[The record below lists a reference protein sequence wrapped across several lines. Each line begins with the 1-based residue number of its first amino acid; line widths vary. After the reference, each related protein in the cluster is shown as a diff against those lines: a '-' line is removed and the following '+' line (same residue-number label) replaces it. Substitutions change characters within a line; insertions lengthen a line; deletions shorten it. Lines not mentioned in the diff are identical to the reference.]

1 MAEPEPHRD
10 VLRRFC
16 EVAIP
21 HSGHAP
27 MPEGQPNN
35 RSYKKQELAKLDPNT
50 EYKKQ
55 IDPRGPRMDMKEALN
70 RIASN
75 LDLSTEEMKDVM
87 RIVMKGEASDAQI
100 GAFLM
105 GLRLKSETIDEI
117 TGATEVMR
125 ELATKVTVNAEP
137 LVDIVGTGGD
147 GANLFNV
154 STAASFVVA
163 AAGGF
168 VAKHGN
174 RAVSSKSGSADLL
187 EKLGIN
193 LQMAPEEVARCVEQI
208 GVGFM
213 FAPAHHSAMKHAIG
227 PRKELGCRTIFNI
240 LGPMT
245 NPASV
250 KRQLV
255 GVFNRELCRPMAE
268 VLHRLGAT
276 HIMVVCAKDGLDE
289 ISLASATHVAELKNG
304 EIIEYDM
311 TPEDVGIQSQ
321 SLVGLTVDT
330 AEDSLKLI
338 RAAFGRGHDEMAEK
352 ARDLIALN
360 AGAAI
365 YVAGLAKTPTAGVE
379 MALDAMG
386 SGLAAGK
393 MSELADFSQ
402 CF

>member
-1 MAEPEPHRD
+1 
-10 VLRRFC
+10 
-16 EVAIP
+16 
-21 HSGHAP
+21 
-27 MPEGQPNN
+27 
-35 RSYKKQELAKLDPNT
+35 
-50 EYKKQ
+50 
-55 IDPRGPRMDMKEALN
+55 MDMKEALN

-75 LDLSTEEMKDVM
+75 LDLSREEMKEVM
-87 RIVMKGEASDAQI
+87 RIVMNGEATDAQI

-125 ELATKVTVNAEP
+125 ELATGVTVNAEP

-154 STAASFVVA
+154 SSAASFVVA
-163 AAGGF
+163 AAGGY

-174 RAVSSKSGSADLL
+174 RGVSSRSGSADLI
-187 EKLGIN
+187 EKAGIN
-193 LQMAPEEVARCVEQI
+193 LDMTPEQVARCVEQI

-213 FAPAHHSAMKHAIG
+213 FAPAHHGAMKHAIG

-245 NPASV
+245 NPAGV
-250 KRQLV
+250 KRQLL
-255 GVFNRELCRPMAE
+255 GVFTKELCRPMAE
-268 VLHRLGAT
+268 VMKRLGAE
-276 HIMVVCAKDGLDE
+276 HIMVVHSKDGLDE
-289 ISLASATHVAELKNG
+289 ISLATITHVAELKDG
-304 EIIEYDM
+304 DITEYDI
-311 TPEDVGIQSQ
+311 TPEDLGIKSQ
-321 SLVGLTVDT
+321 SLVGLDVGSS
-330 AEDSLKLI
+330 EESLNLI
-338 RAAFGRGHDEMAEK
+338 KAAFGREHDEITEK

-365 YVAGLAKTPTAGVE
+365 YIAGLADTPKAGVE

>member
-1 MAEPEPHRD
+1 
-10 VLRRFC
+10 
-16 EVAIP
+16 
-21 HSGHAP
+21 
-27 MPEGQPNN
+27 
-35 RSYKKQELAKLDPNT
+35 
-50 EYKKQ
+50 
-55 IDPRGPRMDMKEALN
+55 MDMKQALN

-75 LDLSTEEMKDVM
+75 LDLSRDEMKDVM
-87 RIVMKGEASDAQI
+87 RIVMNGEATDAQI

-125 ELATKVTVNAEP
+125 ELATKVSINASP

-154 STAASFVVA
+154 SSASSFVVA

-174 RAVSSKSGSADLL
+174 RGVSSKSGSADLI
-187 EKLGIN
+187 EKAGIN
-193 LQMAPEEVARCVEQI
+193 LDMKPEEVARCVEQI

-213 FAPAHHSAMKHAIG
+213 FAPAHHGAMKHAIG
-227 PRKELGCRTIFNI
+227 PRRELGCRTIFNI

-245 NPASV
+245 NPAGV
-250 KRQLV
+250 TRQLI
-255 GVFNRELCRPMAE
+255 GVFTRELCRPMAE
-268 VLHRLGAT
+268 VMQRLGAE
-276 HIMVVCAKDGLDE
+276 HIMVVCSKDGLDE
-289 ISLASATHVAELKNG
+289 ISLATVTHVAELKDG
-304 EIIEYDM
+304 EITEYDLA
-311 TPEDVGIQSQ
+311 PEDLGIKSQ
-321 SLVGLTVDT
+321 SLVGLTVNSSD
-330 AEDSLKLI
+330 ESLKLI
-338 RAAFGRGHDEMAEK
+338 KAAFGRNHDETTEK
-352 ARDLIALN
+352 ARDMIALN

-365 YVAGLAKTPTAGVE
+365 YVAGLAKTAKEGVD

>member
-1 MAEPEPHRD
+1 
-10 VLRRFC
+10 
-16 EVAIP
+16 
-21 HSGHAP
+21 
-27 MPEGQPNN
+27 
-35 RSYKKQELAKLDPNT
+35 
-50 EYKKQ
+50 
-55 IDPRGPRMDMKEALN
+55 MDMKEALN

-87 RIVMKGEASDAQI
+87 RIVMKGEATDAQI

-105 GLRLKSETIDEI
+105 GLRIKSETIDEI

-125 ELATKVTVNAEP
+125 ELATRVTVNADP

-193 LQMAPEEVARCVEQI
+193 LQMAPEEVARCVEEI

-213 FAPAHHSAMKHAIG
+213 FAPAHHGAMKHAIG
-227 PRKELGCRTIFNI
+227 PRKELGCRTLFNI

-250 KRQLV
+250 KRQLI
-255 GVFNRELCRPMAE
+255 GVFTKELCRPMAE
-268 VLHRLGAT
+268 VLHRLGAE
-276 HIMVVCAKDGLDE
+276 H

-304 EIIEYDM
+304 EVTEYDI
-311 TPEDVGIQSQ
+311 TPEDLGIKSQ
-321 SLVGLTVDT
+321 ALVGLTVNT

-365 YVAGLAKTPTAGVE
+365 YVAGLAKTTAEGVE

>member
-1 MAEPEPHRD
+1 
-10 VLRRFC
+10 
-16 EVAIP
+16 
-21 HSGHAP
+21 
-27 MPEGQPNN
+27 
-35 RSYKKQELAKLDPNT
+35 
-50 EYKKQ
+50 
-55 IDPRGPRMDMKEALN
+55 MDMKQALN

-75 LDLSTEEMKDVM
+75 LDLSRDEMKDVM
-87 RIVMKGEASDAQI
+87 RIVMNGEATDAQI

-125 ELATKVTVNAEP
+125 ELATNVTIHASP

-154 STAASFVVA
+154 SSAASFVVA

-174 RAVSSKSGSADLL
+174 RGVSSKSGSADLI
-187 EKLGIN
+187 EKAGIN
-193 LQMAPEEVARCVEQI
+193 LNMKPEEVARCVEQI

-213 FAPAHHSAMKHAIG
+213 FAPGHHGAMKHAIG
-227 PRKELGCRTIFNI
+227 PRRELGCRTIFNI

-245 NPASV
+245 NPAGV
-250 KRQLV
+250 TRQLI
-255 GVFNRELCRPMAE
+255 GVFTPELCRPMAE
-268 VLHRLGAT
+268 VLQRLGAE
-276 HIMVVCAKDGLDE
+276 HILVVHSKDGLDE
-289 ISLASATHVAELKNG
+289 ISLASNTLVAELKDGN
-304 EIIEYDM
+304 ITEYEL
-311 TPEDVGIQSQ
+311 TPEALGIKSQ
-321 SLVGLTVDT
+321 SLVGLTV
-330 AEDSLKLI
+330 ASSEESLALI
-338 RAAFGRGHDEMAEK
+338 RAAFGRDHDEITEK
-352 ARDLIALN
+352 ARDMIALN

-365 YVAGLAKTPTAGVE
+365 YVAGLAKTAKEGVD